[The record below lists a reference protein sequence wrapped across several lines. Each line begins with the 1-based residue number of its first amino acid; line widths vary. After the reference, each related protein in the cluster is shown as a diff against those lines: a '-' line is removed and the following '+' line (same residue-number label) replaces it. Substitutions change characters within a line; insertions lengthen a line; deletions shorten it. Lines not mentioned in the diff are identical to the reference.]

1 MQFRATI
8 AADFFAD
15 MRAYAKSIRP
25 GALLTANNSL
35 NSPDVL
41 FKQIRESGMDIHAMS
56 ENEDFVTIEDM
67 VSQPRTLPD
76 GRTIEYGP
84 TCEQVRAI
92 IHGKPLVA
100 CTIAEADYHTPP
112 HLTRLAMAEAAAHG
126 ASYLLWSTWPENVRA
141 KMIDA
146 VRPEVDLLYRTREWL
161 ARAQPRRDVIL
172 FLPARGWI
180 DGDVCKES
188 ALAAEL
194 SRANLQYEVVCEDD
208 FQLSRLQTTK
218 TLLVEGLSVLNSKEK
233 AIAEDFRRAGGVVLA
248 ADAGDWLKQIRSQ
261 PGVPAVTVRGPATI
275 RAVVRDLPQR
285 TLVHLLN
292 LNVVRRSSF
301 EDEVRPAEN
310 VRLTVHVPFRSGYTV
325 RAITADAQ
333 GTSGNLP
340 ADFHA
345 DSRGGMVEFV
355 VPRLDLSAILVSS
368 RARGNSHC
376 DMSTAAHNSRQLS
389 RQSREIR
396 LTARP

>member
-1 MQFRATI
+1 
-8 AADFFAD
+8 
-15 MRAYAKSIRP
+15 
-25 GALLTANNSL
+25 
-35 NSPDVL
+35 
-41 FKQIRESGMDIHAMS
+41 MDIHAMS

-67 VSQPRTLPD
+67 VSQPRALPD

-92 IHGKPLVA
+92 VHGKLLVV

-126 ASYLLWSTWPENVRA
+126 ASYLLWPTWPESVRG

-146 VRPEVDLLYRTREWL
+146 VRPEVDLLRQHRQLL
-161 ARAQPRRDVIL
+161 AAAQPRRDLIL

-180 DGDVCKES
+180 DGDVCKAS

-208 FQLSRLQTTK
+208 FQLPRLQAARV
-218 TLLVEGLSVLNSKEK
+218 LLVESLSVLTLKEK
-233 AIAEDFRRAGGVVLA
+233 AIAETFPRAGGAVIA
-248 ADAGDWLKQIRSQ
+248 ADGGDWLNQIRAQ
-261 PGVPAVTVRGPATI
+261 IGAPAVTVRGPATV
-275 RAVVRDLPQR
+275 RAVVRDLTQK

-292 LNVVRRSSF
+292 LNVIRRSSF

-310 VRLTVHVPFRSGYTV
+310 VQLTVRVPFRTACTV
-325 RAITADAQ
+325 RAITADEK

-345 DSRGGMVEFV
+345 DSQGGTVAFI
-355 VPRLDLSAILVSS
+355 VPRLGISAIVELVP
-368 RARGNSHC
+368 G
-376 DMSTAAHNSRQLS
+376 AAK
-389 RQSREIR
+389 
-396 LTARP
+396 